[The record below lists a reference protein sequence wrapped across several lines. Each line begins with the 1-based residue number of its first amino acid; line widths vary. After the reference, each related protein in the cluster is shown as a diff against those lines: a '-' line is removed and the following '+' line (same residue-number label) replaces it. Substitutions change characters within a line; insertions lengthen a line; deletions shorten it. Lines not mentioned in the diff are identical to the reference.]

1 MQCPV
6 VEAAT
11 LTLSPEFLL
20 NPVGHTRHLNRDC
33 HAAAGWPLAIPT
45 LNLSPS
51 LQGQDIIFVMTAK
64 RLQDT
69 WQLP

>member
-1 MQCPV
+1 MRLQ
-6 VEAAT
+6 
-11 LTLSPEFLL
+11 
-20 NPVGHTRHLNRDC
+20 G
-33 HAAAGWPLAIPT
+33 GPLAIPT